1 MNVDDFAS
9 DFTTFHSVTT
19 HSSQSDYSVTR
30 SEHAPNVSP
39 YIRSS
44 SGTSYD
50 EPEFHYIMF
59 MFPLSKLSTN
69 TPSY

>member
-19 HSSQSDYSVTR
+19 HSSQSDYSVTS

-50 EPEFHYIMF
+50 EPESHYIMF
-59 MFPLSKLSTN
+59 TSSPSKLSTN
-69 TPSY
+69 APSY